1 MYNVRIKRVYSEIS
15 EDDGYRILVD
25 RLWPRGISKE
35 KINIQKWAKEITPS
49 NELRKIFNHNPETM
63 VEFKER
69 YIFELE
75 TNEHSIEFVNLIKDK
90 IQKCNIT
97 LLYAAKNEEYN
108 HAIVL
113 KEWIE
118 EKLNLVLNNIRK

>member
-1 MYNVRIKRVYSEIS
+1 MYEIKIKRIYAESS

-35 KINIQKWAKEITPS
+35 KINIAKWAKEISPS
-49 NELRKIFNHNPETM
+49 TELRKTFKHDPDTM
-63 VEFKER
+63 GEFKIR
-69 YIFELE
+69 YILELDN
-75 TNEHSIEFVNLIKDK
+75 NEHAAEFIDLLREKLKESNV
-90 IQKCNIT
+90 T

-108 HAIVL
+108 HALVL

-118 EKLNLVLNNIRK
+118 GLI

>member
-1 MYNVRIKRVYSEIS
+1 MCNIRVKIVYTESS

-35 KINIQKWAKEITPS
+35 KIKIDKWAKEISPS
-49 NELRKIFNHNPETM
+49 NELRKTFNHNPETM
-63 VEFKER
+63 DEFKER
-69 YIFELE
+69 YFFELDN
-75 TNEHSIEFVNLIKDK
+75 NEHSAEFVNLIKDK
-90 IQKCNIT
+90 LIEGNVT
-97 LLYAAKNEEYN
+97 LLYAAKNEQFN

-118 EKLNLVLNNIRK
+118 KISKE

>member
-1 MYNVRIKRVYSEIS
+1 MHSIRIKRVYVELSQ
-15 EDDGYRILVD
+15 DDGYRILVD

-35 KINIQKWAKEITPS
+35 KININNWAKEITPS
-49 NELRKIFNHNPETM
+49 TELRKTFNHNPDTM
-63 VEFKER
+63 NEFKER
-69 YIFELE
+69 YYYELE
-75 TNEHSIEFVNLIKDK
+75 SNEHSKEFVNLIKDK
-90 IQKCNIT
+90 LKEGNVT

-118 EKLNLVLNNIRK
+118 EKI

>member
-1 MYNVRIKRVYSEIS
+1 MYNIKVKRVYEDSS
-15 EDDGYRILVD
+15 EDDGYRILID

-49 NELRKIFNHNPETM
+49 TELRKTFNHNPDTM
-63 VEFKER
+63 EEFKER
-69 YIFELE
+69 YYFELE
-75 TNEHSIEFVNLIKDK
+75 TNEHTVEFANLIKDK
-90 IQKCNIT
+90 LQEGNVT

-113 KEWIE
+113 KKWIE
-118 EKLNLVLNNIRK
+118 EKLNGN

>member
-1 MYNVRIKRVYSEIS
+1 MCNIRVKRVYTESS

-35 KINIQKWAKEITPS
+35 KIKIDKWAKEISPS
-49 NELRKIFNHNPETM
+49 NELRKTFNHNPETM
-63 VEFKER
+63 DEFKER
-69 YIFELE
+69 YFFELDN
-75 TNEHSIEFVNLIKDK
+75 NEHSAEFVNLIKDK
-90 IQKCNIT
+90 LIEGNVT
-97 LLYAAKNEEYN
+97 LLYAAKNEQFN

-118 EKLNLVLNNIRK
+118 KISKE

>member
-1 MYNVRIKRVYSEIS
+1 MYNIKIKRIYAESS

-35 KINIQKWAKEITPS
+35 KISINKWAKEITPS
-49 NELRKIFNHNPETM
+49 TELRKTFNHNLDTM
-63 VEFKER
+63 EEFKVR
-69 YIFELE
+69 YNFELD
-75 TNEHSIEFVNLIKDK
+75 NNVHAIEFINLIKDK
-90 IQKCNIT
+90 LKEGNVT

-118 EKLNLVLNNIRK
+118 GKIN

>member
-1 MYNVRIKRVYSEIS
+1 MQMCNIRVKIVYTESS

-35 KINIQKWAKEITPS
+35 KIKIDKWAKEISPS
-49 NELRKIFNHNPETM
+49 NELRKTFNHNPETM
-63 VEFKER
+63 DEFKER
-69 YIFELE
+69 YFFELDN
-75 TNEHSIEFVNLIKDK
+75 NEHSAEFVNLIKDK
-90 IQKCNIT
+90 LIEGNVT
-97 LLYAAKNEEYN
+97 LLYAAKNEQFN

-118 EKLNLVLNNIRK
+118 KISKE